1 MLKTNKITTITL
13 LIFVVLA
20 YSIMPIVSRL
30 FSAYLTTYAYLA
42 VVLVTVL
49 AVLLIGKQDF
59 LINLFPI
66 IIPLIILN
74 VLIYFSTNPSIIMW
88 VYSLLLDILAIV
100 IGIYVIQTYDT
111 KLLKI
116 LTYFILVIHGITAL
130 TTIIG
135 LNNNPDAARYLAT
148 VADSNEAD
156 AVKYGFMNIGGFE
169 FVYSVALIY
178 PAIIYG
184 FKRKKIHVSI
194 VIIYA
199 VIDFI
204 LVINTGYTIAL
215 LLFIASTV
223 FVFFRNNLTVKN
235 VVIIFVITLLVS
247 LLVFPLFSYLLNAL
261 ADVIGNETIAERLR
275 DLAGGREGL
284 EASEDNRLALYMTSL
299 TSFITH
305 PLFGGMFNSVSIGGH
320 SEILDKI
327 AQYGIFGLIAI
338 VLIYSAIY
346 KKFFKVYKNESGYGY
361 VFWIFMQAVI
371 LSVLNPGMWIYQL
384 ALMIPV
390 ILAYIN
396 QKENKNEG
404 SLDSKLFNE

>member
-13 LIFVVLA
+13 LIFVILA

-88 VYSLLLDILAIV
+88 VYSLLLNILAIV
-100 IGIYVIQTYDT
+100 IGIYVIQSYDT

-247 LLVFPLFSYLLNAL
+247 LLVFPLFSYLLDAL